1 MRYVIYGAGA
11 IGGTIGGSLFAAGHR
26 VALIARGDHLT
37 ALQQTGLRLQRTDQE
52 GTYPIDAF
60 GSPADAQIT
69 DGDVVVLAMKSQ
81 HAASAIESLA
91 DAASPDVPVVCAQNG
106 VESERLA
113 LRRFSRVYAMT
124 VYLPTDHLEPGVV
137 RAHGAPMTGILDLG
151 RFPQGTDAVAER
163 VAADLE
169 SAGFSSRTRERP
181 MRWKYAKLVR
191 NLANVLDALAG
202 PDARKSEL
210 TDVLRA
216 EARAVFAA
224 AAIETVPSG
233 EGDKRREGLV
243 EIQPVAG
250 EPRSGSSSWQ
260 SLARG
265 SGSIETD
272 YLNGE
277 IVLLGRLHGIPTP
290 ANVAVMNEA
299 RQAVLKGTPAG
310 SLSAAE
316 LTERVLTAAKT
327 DPVT

>member
-11 IGGTIGGSLFAAGHR
+11 IGGTIGASLFAAGHR
-26 VALIARGDHLT
+26 VALIARGEHLT
-37 ALQQTGLRLQRTDQE
+37 AVQRTGLRFQRTDAE

-60 GSPADAQIT
+60 GSPADVQIT
-69 DGDVVVLAMKSQ
+69 DSDVVVLAMKSQ

-91 DAASPDVPVVCAQNG
+91 NAAPSDVPVVCAQNG

-124 VYLPTDHLEPGVV
+124 VYLPADHLEPGVV

-151 RFPQGTDAVAER
+151 RFPQGTDEVAER
-163 VAADLE
+163 IAADLE
-169 SAGFSSRTRERP
+169 FAGFSSRTRAQP

-210 TDVLRA
+210 TDLLRA

-224 AAIETVPSG
+224 AAIETVPS
-233 EGDKRREGLV
+233 EEVEERREGFV
-243 EIQPVAG
+243 EVKPVGG

-277 IVLLGRLHGIPTP
+277 VVLLGRLHGVPTP
-290 ANVAVMNEA
+290 VNAAVMHEA
-299 RQAVLKGTPAG
+299 RQAVSRGTLAG
-310 SLSAAE
+310 SLRVAE
-316 LTERVLTAAKT
+316 LTERVLTAAKAN
-327 DPVT
+327 PLS